1 MTRLTSREA
10 EVLEALARTGASNR
24 QIARRLFMSEQT
36 VKAHMGNIFRKLR
49 VRTRTEAVIVAWNT
63 GVVEI
68 RNPAEPAGRSTGREF
83 ERIGA

>member
-1 MTRLTSREA
+1 MTGLTCREE

-24 QIARRLFMSEQT
+24 QIGRRLFMSEQT
-36 VKAHMGNIFRKLR
+36 VKAHMGNIFRKLS

-63 GVVEI
+63 GLVEI
-68 RNPAEPAGRSTGREF
+68 DSSADSADRPRERTL

>member
-49 VRTRTEAVIVAWNT
+49 VRTRSEAVIVAWSR
-63 GVVEI
+63 GIVEMDT
-68 RNPAEPAGRSTGREF
+68 PAERVGTSAGRAL

>member
-24 QIARRLFMSEQT
+24 QIATRLFMSEQT
-36 VKAHMGNIFRKLR
+36 VKAHLGNIFRKLH
-49 VRTRTEAVIVAWNT
+49 VRTRTEAVIVAWST

-68 RNPAEPAGRSTGREF
+68 DSTADGVGRASERTL

>member
-24 QIARRLFMSEQT
+24 QIAIRLFMSEQT

-49 VRTRTEAVIVAWNT
+49 VRTRTEAVIVVWST

-68 RNPAEPAGRSTGREF
+68 DSTADGTGRLEGRTL